1 MYAFRCTKMS
11 GKWYA
16 IEVDIDRSKEI
27 QARNSLMN
35 DGEIVVYAKDISDL
49 AGAMGIEES
58 AITVVEPED

>member
-27 QARNSLMN
+27 IVRNSLMN
-35 DGEIVVYAKDISDL
+35 DGEVVVYAKSVSDL
-49 AGAMGIEES
+49 ADAMGIEE
-58 AITVVEPED
+58 AEVTVVDPE